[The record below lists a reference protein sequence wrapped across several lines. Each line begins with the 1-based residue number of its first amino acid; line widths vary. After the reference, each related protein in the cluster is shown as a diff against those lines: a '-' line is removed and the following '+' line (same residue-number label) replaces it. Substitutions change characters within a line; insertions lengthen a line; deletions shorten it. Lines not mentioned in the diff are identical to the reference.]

1 MDGEKLPRKYQFK
14 PTAQNPDEILEEME
28 KSNNYLN
35 DYLGKLGNR
44 TKDLKKR
51 LEFTEDKAKMKD
63 DEIEKITL
71 ELEKEK

>member
-1 MDGEKLPRKYQFK
+1 
-14 PTAQNPDEILEEME
+14 ME